1 MKEGVD
7 SSPEYHESANN
18 IGEAKMVQIVYS
30 YLTKEMGLENE
41 QIGIIAPHWAQT
53 ATIRAEMEE
62 VSLALRIQ
70 YSCPFIFCLRRP
82 LLRKL

>member
-1 MKEGVD
+1 MKKILLRRGLVWFVTAGFGIKEGVD

-62 VSLALRIQ
+62 VSD
-70 YSCPFIFCLRRP
+70 
-82 LLRKL
+82 